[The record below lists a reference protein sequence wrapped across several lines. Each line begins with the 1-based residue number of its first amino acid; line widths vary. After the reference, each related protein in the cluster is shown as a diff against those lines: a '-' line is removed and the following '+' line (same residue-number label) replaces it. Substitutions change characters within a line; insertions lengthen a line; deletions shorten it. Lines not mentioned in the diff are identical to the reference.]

1 MASVHGLVRGGP
13 GQSQWASEGGEYG
26 AAEPLPVGTV
36 AEWEGGAV
44 RMGPVQPQTGD
55 SFPPGAQ
62 AGHRRG
68 TASSGLPA
76 SVGLTSSS

>member
-36 AEWEGGAV
+36 AEQDRGAV
-44 RMGPVQPQTGD
+44 RMGPVQPWA